1 MMLFVRRNDVFHEAT
16 FSFKLLINF
25 FVVMINCQ
33 VFFYLNQYLVNV
45 FIIIKINH
53 YIKVIYENV
62 IIFVYKSVCFLQLHY
77 MKIDFQFFHYS
88 NSHRKLFGEASVLRN
103 SFGYITKAFSIYAN
117 SLKCKL

>member
-33 VFFYLNQYLVNV
+33 FFLSESILVNV
-45 FIIIKINH
+45 FIIIKIHH

-62 IIFVYKSVCFLQLHY
+62 IIFV
-77 MKIDFQFFHYS
+77 
-88 NSHRKLFGEASVLRN
+88 
-103 SFGYITKAFSIYAN
+103 
-117 SLKCKL
+117 